1 MKGISEKGRVLTFPE
16 NNAFMAGRERVLG
29 VCVSVRWN
37 ALSPVSTWKA
47 IYFLQYSCQSGW
59 TTKFG
64 IVRSI
69 NVRFCSRSR
78 QTSEQAQP
86 RLNSDESSYDN
97 CFLIDPRGDFRPMRA
112 RWEPS
117 QQGHEGLFGPMEK
130 FFVCLYGRFH
140 RPTHTRF
147 ILEIG

>member
-1 MKGISEKGRVLTFPE
+1 MKGISEKGQVLTFPE
-16 NNAFMAGRERVLG
+16 NNAFIVGRERVLG

-37 ALSPVSTWKA
+37 ALSLVSTWKA
-47 IYFLQYSCQSGW
+47 ICFVL
-59 TTKFG
+59 
-64 IVRSI
+64 
-69 NVRFCSRSR
+69 FCGRSR
-78 QTSEQAQP
+78 QTSEHAQP
-86 RLNSDESSYDN
+86 RLNSDESSYDS

>member
-1 MKGISEKGRVLTFPE
+1 MKGISEMARVLTFPE
-16 NNAFMAGRERVLG
+16 NNAFMAGRERVLA
-29 VCVSVRWN
+29 VCVSVQRN
-37 ALSPVSTWKA
+37 ALSLVSTWKA
-47 IYFLQYSCQSGW
+47 IYFLQYSCQGVW
-59 TTKFG
+59 TTQFG
-64 IVRSI
+64 IVRST
-69 NVRFCSRSR
+69 NFLFCNRSR

-86 RLNSDESSYDN
+86 ILDSCESNGDS
-97 CFLIDPRGDFRPMRA
+97 CFSIDPQGDFRHMSA

-117 QQGHEGLFGPMEK
+117 QQGHEGLFGPIEK

>member
-1 MKGISEKGRVLTFPE
+1 MTFPE

-29 VCVSVRWN
+29 VCASVRWN
-37 ALSPVSTWKA
+37 ALSTVSTWKA
-47 IYFLQYSCQSGW
+47 IYFLPYSRPCEW
-59 TTKFG
+59 TTQFG

-69 NVRFCSRSR
+69 NVRFCCRSR
-78 QTSEQAQP
+78 QTPEQTQP
-86 RLNSDESSYDN
+86 RLNSCESSCDN
-97 CFLIDPRGDFRPMRA
+97 CFSIDPLGDFRHMSA

-117 QQGHEGLFGPMEK
+117 QKGHEGLFGPIEK